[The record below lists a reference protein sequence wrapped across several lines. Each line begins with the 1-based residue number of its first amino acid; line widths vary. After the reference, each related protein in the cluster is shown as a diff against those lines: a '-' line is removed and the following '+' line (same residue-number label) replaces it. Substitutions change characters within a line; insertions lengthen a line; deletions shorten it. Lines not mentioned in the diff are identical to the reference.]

1 MSQEKSMKYYA
12 DKWAVGLALATGVA
26 LCTLGIQAQQKA
38 SGGGVQVHLVVTV
51 EPLQSGDD
59 NIAVLTKEDVKV
71 EQRRNKLP
79 VTQWIPSRGE
89 QAGLQLFILVDDTS
103 DTSLG
108 LHFDD
113 LYTFINA
120 QPATTWIGVGYMR
133 NTGVNIVQNF
143 TTDHAAA
150 AKALRLPLG
159 TVGASDS
166 PYLSL
171 ISLLKGWPENKLR
184 REVLMVTDGID
195 RLRGNPN
202 GSGVVPE
209 GRSNPGR
216 GRTPSM
222 SNMSSMS
229 NMPYIS
235 PDVDSASTAAQ
246 RYGVIIHSIYTPGVG
261 HVGRNS
267 FVATN
272 GQNGIAKLADETGGE
287 SFFLGVQ
294 SPVAFKPY
302 LDRLQRILDNQ
313 YYLVFEAKPDK
324 RPGLQRVKLSTDVPK
339 IEMGSA
345 DSVWVPVS

>member
-1 MSQEKSMKYYA
+1 LA
-12 DKWAVGLALATGVA
+12 LVTGLALGAFGILAQEKATVDKATVDKATSATGD
-26 LCTLGIQAQQKA
+26 T
-38 SGGGVQVHLVVTV
+38 VQVHMVVTV
-51 EPLQSGDD
+51 EPLQGAD
-59 NIAVLTKEDVKV
+59 NTVATLTKDDVKV
-71 EQRRNKLP
+71 QQRKDNLP
-79 VTQWIPSRGE
+79 VTHWIPSRGE
-89 QAGLQLFILVDDTS
+89 QAGLQLFILIDDTS

-108 LHFDD
+108 LQLED
-113 LYTFINA
+113 LRTFINA

-133 NTGVNIVQNF
+133 NTAVNIVQNF

-159 TVGASDS
+159 GVGASDS

-195 RLRGNPN
+195 RLRGNPY

-209 GRSNPGR
+209 GRGNLGMGR
-216 GRTPSM
+216 
-222 SNMSSMS
+222 MS

-246 RYGVIIHSIYTPGVG
+246 RYGVIIHSIYTVGIG
-261 HVGRNS
+261 HVGRNF

-294 SPVAFKPY
+294 NPVNFKPY
-302 LDRLQRILDNQ
+302 LERLQLILDNQ
-313 YYLVFEAKPDK
+313 YYLVFEAKPGK
-324 RPGLQRVKLSTDVPK
+324 KAGLQRVKISTEVPK
-339 IEMGSA
+339 VEIASP
-345 DSVWVPVS
+345 DNVWVPAPK